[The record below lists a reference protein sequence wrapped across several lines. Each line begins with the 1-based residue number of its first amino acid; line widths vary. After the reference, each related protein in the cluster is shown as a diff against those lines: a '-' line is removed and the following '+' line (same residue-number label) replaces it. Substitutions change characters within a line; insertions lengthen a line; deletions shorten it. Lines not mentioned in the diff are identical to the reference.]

1 MPGMRTSLT
10 MQPELD
16 GSAPRQQLLGPGIGA
31 DRVAG
36 VFEQL
41 REGFPHRLV
50 VFHDMDDTF
59 ASQESMPPRSQR
71 VERAVGYFATDF
83 ARCTLSSRIMQIAN
97 GLLASAGIHSS
108 SV

>member
-50 VFHDMDDTF
+50 VFHDMDDT
-59 ASQESMPPRSQR
+59 
-71 VERAVGYFATDF
+71 
-83 ARCTLSSRIMQIAN
+83 
-97 GLLASAGIHSS
+97 LLAKNRCLHDRNGSKGLWGTSLPISRAAR
-108 SV
+108 

>member
-41 REGFPHRLV
+41 REGFPHSLV
-50 VFHDMDDTF
+50 VFHDMDDTP
-59 ASQESMPPRSQR
+59 ASQESMPPRS
-71 VERAVGYFATDF
+71 ERALGYCATDF
-83 ARCTLSSRIMQIAN
+83 ARCTLSS
-97 GLLASAGIHSS
+97 GLCKLPMASLQAQGTHSS

>member
-41 REGFPHRLV
+41 REGFPHSLV

-71 VERAVGYFATDF
+71 VGRAVGYCATEF
-83 ARCTLSSRIMQIAN
+83 ARCTLSS
-97 GLLASAGIHSS
+97 GLCKLPTASLQAQGTHSS